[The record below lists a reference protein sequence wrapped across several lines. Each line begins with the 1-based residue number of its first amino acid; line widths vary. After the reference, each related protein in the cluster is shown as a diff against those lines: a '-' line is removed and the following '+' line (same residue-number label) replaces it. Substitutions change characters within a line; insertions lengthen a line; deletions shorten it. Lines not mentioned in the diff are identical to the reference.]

1 MRAKLA
7 YNSPMARGWES
18 KAVEEQQAAAV
29 REAESKQQLTP
40 KQLVL
45 QHREDGLQLSRR
57 RILQQLQTAQNPR
70 YRQMLE
76 TALSELDTQLT
87 RSG

>member
-1 MRAKLA
+1 
-7 YNSPMARGWES
+7 MARGWES

-40 KQLVL
+40 KQLAL

-57 RILQQLQTAQNPR
+57 RILQQLQAVQNPR